1 MTLVVLVFRNSLT
14 EISPEKG
21 KENLMYIMKIFCLY
35 ITKMHFQ
42 VGQFVHRV
50 IATDPD
56 EKSSL
61 RFLIDRDS
69 CEARSEEGTIIKPS
83 EFDFL
88 SAFELNA
95 VDGLLRVVKL
105 LDRER
110 VEVIRLAIRVEDV
123 ASVNGKQFT
132 SGACYDYCIL
142 L

>member
-1 MTLVVLVFRNSLT
+1 
-14 EISPEKG
+14 
-21 KENLMYIMKIFCLY
+21 
-35 ITKMHFQ
+35 MHFQ

>member
-1 MTLVVLVFRNSLT
+1 MCS
-14 EISPEKG
+14 
-21 KENLMYIMKIFCLY
+21 CLREQNIY
-35 ITKMHFQ
+35 FQ

-132 SGACYDYCIL
+132 SGASFHSIHL
-142 L
+142 NW

>member
-1 MTLVVLVFRNSLT
+1 M
-14 EISPEKG
+14 
-21 KENLMYIMKIFCLY
+21 
-35 ITKMHFQ
+35 
-42 VGQFVHRV
+42 

-61 RFLIDRDS
+61 RFLIDRDN

-132 SGACYDYCIL
+132 SGTCSAQPLLSFLYIYNCISTFL
-142 L
+142 LK

>member
-1 MTLVVLVFRNSLT
+1 MTVVVLVFRNSLT
-14 EISPEKG
+14 EIRPEEG
-21 KENLMYIMKIFCLY
+21 KENLMYSCLY

>member
-1 MTLVVLVFRNSLT
+1 
-14 EISPEKG
+14 
-21 KENLMYIMKIFCLY
+21 MY
-35 ITKMHFQ
+35 FQ

-132 SGACYDYCIL
+132 SGACYDYYIHAKL
-142 L
+142 YSQKSSSIQYTGIGNVKNIV